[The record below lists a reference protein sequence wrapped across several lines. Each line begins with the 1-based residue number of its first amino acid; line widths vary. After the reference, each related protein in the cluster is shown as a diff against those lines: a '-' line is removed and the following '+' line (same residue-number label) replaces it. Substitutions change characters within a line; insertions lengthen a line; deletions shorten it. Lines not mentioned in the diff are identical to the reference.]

1 MQSHGRIPSYIDN
14 PSCRLC
20 SVAIVAIILQCFTL
34 TKLQL
39 TRYVENCIIISVCW
53 YLSCL
58 YVESFIAL
66 PCAML
71 YHFSVSCIKNLYP
84 ACMAAKAIN

>member
-1 MQSHGRIPSYIDN
+1 MFESKVMDVYHHIDN

-39 TRYVENCIIISVCW
+39 TRYVETCISVRW
-53 YLSCL
+53 YLLCL
-58 YVESFIAL
+58 YVENFIAL
-66 PCAML
+66 PCAMP

-84 ACMAAKAIN
+84 ACMAKSIN